1 MVSQAIK
8 AALND
13 VYTRP
18 ANVGTDFWK
27 IGPRRIEES
36 RADPRN
42 VNFTRTSSH
51 GDANLASSVFRQNPA
66 QIREKRPFRTQRE
79 NKTGKTKVEFLEL
92 VRNEKKKNNTKERN
106 FEPMNNRVLWKE
118 KRKKVY
124 FYLKKSSLRI
134 ISKFPRNH
142 HPYINLSRAVCAQNA
157 PWMLLHGSTR

>member
-66 QIREKRPFRTQRE
+66 QIRPWKTSVSHAEREQNGKNKGGIPRT
-79 NKTGKTKVEFLEL
+79 
-92 VRNEKKKNNTKERN
+92 
-106 FEPMNNRVLWKE
+106 
-118 KRKKVY
+118 
-124 FYLKKSSLRI
+124 
-134 ISKFPRNH
+134 
-142 HPYINLSRAVCAQNA
+142 RA
-157 PWMLLHGSTR
+157 

>member
-92 VRNEKKKNNTKERN
+92 VRNEKKKKITQRKGILNQWIIVFCE
-106 FEPMNNRVLWKE
+106 
-118 KRKKVY
+118 RKKG
-124 FYLKKSSLRI
+124 KKY
-134 ISKFPRNH
+134 IS
-142 HPYINLSRAVCAQNA
+142 I
-157 PWMLLHGSTR
+157 